1 MAHMGKSQ
9 HEVNVG
15 FLVKSRV
22 TTCGCCRAYFAS
34 TSSIPW
40 FE

>member
-1 MAHMGKSQ
+1 MAHMGNLNMRI
-9 HEVNVG
+9 HVG
-15 FLVKSRV
+15 FLVKSQV
-22 TTCGCCRAYFAS
+22 TTWGCFRAYFAS